1 MDEYHWYLHHC
12 HEIVPPPPLLLRQW
26 PQHEQL
32 VQLNCQLLSHKHRR
46 RLQLLVVKRSVQLE
60 WTDQSATSYD
70 VQLTPWVRLRND
82 LPFFVSIRIEVQ

>member
-1 MDEYHWYLHHC
+1 M
-12 HEIVPPPPLLLRQW
+12 LRR
-26 PQHEQL
+26 
-32 VQLNCQLLSHKHRR
+32 CC

-60 WTDQSATSYD
+60 WTNQSATSYE